1 MLRGKLPGCELD
13 YLGFGDYQE
22 GAVELKTQWDT
33 SVDTDKPRANSLPKK
48 IKAPHLMQLA
58 GYWHLSK
65 IVPKIVYANR
75 LGYVILEPTIDE
87 LQFGLDN
94 IVQACKRR
102 EKLMQVA
109 DDLPELLSLTDPQ
122 FAESFVWRDLNPDI
136 LIKAKQL
143 FGSKK

>member
-1 MLRGKLPGCELD
+1 
-13 YLGFGDYQE
+13 
-22 GAVELKTQWDT
+22 
-33 SVDTDKPRANSLPKK
+33 
-48 IKAPHLMQLA
+48 
-58 GYWHLSK
+58 
-65 IVPKIVYANR
+65 VYANR
-75 LGYVILEPTIDE
+75 LGYVILEPTLDE